1 MIYSMTGFGRGEFS
15 SGVFDVTVEMRAVNN
30 RYCDIV
36 VKMPKKL
43 TVFEERIKSKVKSE
57 LSRGRVDVYINL
69 EETSH
74 DNYAVK
80 ANYEI
85 LDRFVEV
92 YRSISERY
100 DLKDDVSLALLSRVQ
115 DGIEVS
121 YEDRDE
127 AEFWNAIEPALTDA
141 LKHLME
147 MRSIEGQQLKID
159 VLQKIA
165 NIKENLEKLSEYAP
179 LIVSTYRKKI
189 TDRIEE
195 LLSDMNAE
203 IDASRIANEIAIFSD
218 KTNINEEIVRI
229 HSHLEQIER
238 ILETDVPVGRKL
250 DFLIQELNREV
261 NTIGSKSPDSEIST
275 LVIELKSD
283 LEQIREQ
290 IQNIE

>member
-147 MRSIEGQQLKID
+147 MRSIEGEQLKID

>member
-1 MIYSMTGFGRGEFS
+1 MTGFGRGEFS

-147 MRSIEGQQLKID
+147 MRSIEGEQLKID